1 LLGRD
6 QLVDGELVDLGRRL
20 RLDASRSEP
29 FGDDAR
35 TARARAALGG
45 SMPAVRVDQVAGG
58 LGCDSPTLTE
68 PRATESS
75 VRRDVV
81 VEPEGVQR
89 VECAFDR
96 AEAGKALG
104 SVLDLECVAG
114 WLGRIVEVAAADR
127 PGRED

>member
-1 LLGRD
+1 MLGGIAVAAFAMGGTAGLVVGGVFLLWCLDGIVGRI
-6 QLVDGELVDLGRRL
+6 VRVARKRTWV
-20 RLDASRSEP
+20 RS
-29 FGDDAR
+29 A
-35 TARARAALGG
+35 ARALRNDA
-45 SMPAVRVDQVAGG
+45 
-58 LGCDSPTLTE
+58 
-68 PRATESS
+68 RATESL

-81 VEPEGVQR
+81 VEAEGVQR

-104 SVLDLECVAG
+104 PVLDLECVAG